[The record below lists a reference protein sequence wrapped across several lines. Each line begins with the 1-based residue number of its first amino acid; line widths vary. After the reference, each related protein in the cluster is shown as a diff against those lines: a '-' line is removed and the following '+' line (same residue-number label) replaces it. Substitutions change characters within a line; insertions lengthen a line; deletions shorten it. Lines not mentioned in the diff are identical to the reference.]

1 MFNPLGFTMQLM
13 AAFYL
18 AASLLKE
25 VCIQL

>member
-1 MFNPLGFTMQLM
+1 MFNPLGLTVQLI
-13 AAFYL
+13 AVFYL